1 MFQGPSTVSGTRSL
15 VCVEL
20 LNEGGQDGEDLVR
33 LGAWLGGG
41 LGLGACHRTFWPWV
55 YIDPEGSWNSQ

>member
-20 LNEGGQDGEDLVR
+20 LNEGGRDGEDLVR
-33 LGAWLGGG
+33 LGAWWG
-41 LGLGACHRTFWPWV
+41 RVRPWSL
-55 YIDPEGSWNSQ
+55 P